1 MNGGES
7 YSAGTYGTTE
17 GGMGQSTMARPKKT
31 AAKSST
37 PGAGPTA
44 LTIRG
49 NLDWRE
55 WVQRGADHCRTDVA
69 KLVDAA
75 LVEYLK
81 ARGFE
86 ETPPK
91 R

>member
-1 MNGGES
+1 MET
-7 YSAGTYGTTE
+7 AV
-17 GGMGQSTMARPKKT
+17 MGKPKKT
-31 AAKSST
+31 APKAGSKAGAK
-37 PGAGPTA
+37 PTA

-49 NLDWRE
+49 SREWRE
-55 WVQRGADHCRTDVA
+55 WVERGADFARTDVA

-81 ARGFE
+81 ARGFTE
-86 ETPPK
+86 APPA